1 MPSHKPAAL
10 ICHRCLPAAATA
22 LLPADGGVAGGK
34 IRRQD
39 LITAFALD
47 EFSEEAQKAGAA
59 AAAGGA
65 AGKGSSKA
73 GGGGGSTKKRR

>member
-1 MPSHKPAAL
+1 M
-10 ICHRCLPAAATA
+10 LPAAATEP
-22 LLPADGGVAGGK
+22 LPADGGVAGGK

-47 EFSEEAQKAGAA
+47 EFSEEAQKASGGA

-73 GGGGGSTKKRR
+73 GGTAVGGGGSTMKRR